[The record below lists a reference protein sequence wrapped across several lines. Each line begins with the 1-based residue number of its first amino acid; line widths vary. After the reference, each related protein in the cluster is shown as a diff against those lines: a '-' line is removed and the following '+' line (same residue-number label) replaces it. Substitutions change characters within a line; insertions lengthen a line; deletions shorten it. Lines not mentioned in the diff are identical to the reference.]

1 MSSTDLSARNK
12 SVQLVAGQA
21 DGRRSGSRGRDGD
34 HTPTRVTPPRGK
46 KGDDVRARDVTP
58 KSGHRESLRRTSEST
73 PARVPPAIGS
83 EFIIGGGAF
92 TPTGARS
99 PKPDLD
105 AEAQNDWQ
113 VVKKNQKT
121 AKRRASQ
128 ATVHH
133 FAGPILQAK
142 IKPTISINQD
152 RAASH
157 AGAPKVAPRT
167 KSVPA
172 IVLSRE
178 CSSQS
183 PFTYADALTG
193 SGLLA
198 PRATIETTPAWA
210 VQRLEAA
217 KTLPVTRR
225 EKNRAVMHDGI
236 IQGPSA
242 QAKSP
247 ISRPLE
253 PAPEGAGSIDDGS
266 DDTSSESNAA
276 WSVVD
281 QYPDSATDGTSTS
294 VSMESLR
301 SDIDPDERLVSP
313 RQYFQELESLEA
325 TVAGKSSLF
334 LMRKVY
340 RTAYPEASGFKL
352 KISYVHFG
360 EMDDAALLRKQED
373 TIVEFC
379 AAFHKASNR
388 ASGRSPRSAKMQQA
402 DLAYWAFHMLEC
414 RNLVHGVV
422 LNIRRMRNAH
432 YCNEAFNVLTVSRT
446 RRGVATLVRFDVN
459 NLERLHSAFMDA
471 LVALTSE
478 LERPQPKWT
487 ARLEELTQGI
497 SRTCG
502 QFMDRLDLAKSTDE
516 VGEWRKTIFVLDLAV
531 VSYCGAHIERFDL
544 SHFGEDLDRAKIAA
558 ALTYITDGSEG
569 IMLRRRTLRCLD
581 AFLGGRRVWVL
592 QSQALWEDDAEL
604 YLSTGIADFADI
616 WGPVW
621 GVKKKENSTGI
632 LRYNAGPG
640 SILPWPADATTPLA
654 PGEEFCHWVG
664 LDDPQNR
671 SDRSL
676 HENAK
681 LLIGA
686 PSSSTVTEQKTS
698 QMKENLACN
707 NKPQKVMQQLRS
719 ANQLEEL
726 GTSPE
731 SVDLAEEIYGASVGA
746 YGMSIGGEKVYK
758 RRSGVYL
765 KDAICEAWRNE
776 GMNRNPAVLEEWL
789 GVEVSFCSRNARRRR
804 LKSILDSTTVR
815 NWLEAC
821 MINSEPFACEKAF
834 DEALRSP
841 NKYAFRELYEKNRQ
855 WRKGQLVSWCLD
867 GLRHSSVDKDGTLR
881 ALWIPEPYRRIRVKL
896 PQSVHSWTGFLADT
910 ESSSTMAV
918 MYDGC
923 LHTDYRDGSTCQA
936 RYADVRHSLH
946 TILET
951 ALEINPDAK
960 IPKELELRR
969 SRHEKHDLPRYSI
982 RNVRRNEK
990 FQIPHGR
997 LRVVEPFRSTRL
1009 VVTWEG
1015 GVSKKLHQ
1023 YADLVVRTI
1032 SKESPPH
1039 WELRVDDWC
1048 ETKPIPLFIKSE
1060 YPFECKR

>member
-1 MSSTDLSARNK
+1 MPLHRLARE
-12 SVQLVAGQA
+12 VQSRTLVSIHRI
-21 DGRRSGSRGRDGD
+21 DYL
-34 HTPTRVTPPRGK
+34 RV
-46 KGDDVRARDVTP
+46 DVLLTILA
-58 KSGHRESLRRTSEST
+58 
-73 PARVPPAIGS
+73 
-83 EFIIGGGAF
+83 
-92 TPTGARS
+92 
-99 PKPDLD
+99 D
-105 AEAQNDWQ
+105 AEAQNGWQ
-113 VVKKNQKT
+113 VVRKNQKT

-142 IKPTISINQD
+142 IKPTTSVNQD
-152 RAASH
+152 RA
-157 AGAPKVAPRT
+157 APRT

-178 CSSQS
+178 YSSQS
-183 PFTYADALTG
+183 PFTYADALTS

-198 PRATIETTPAWA
+198 PRATIETASAWA

-225 EKNRAVMHDGI
+225 EKNRAVMHGGI

-242 QAKSP
+242 QAKLP

-253 PAPEGAGSIDDGS
+253 PAPERAGSIDDGS
-266 DDTSSESNAA
+266 DDTSSESDAA

-301 SDIDPDERLVSP
+301 SDIDPDERLVNP

-334 LMRKVY
+334 LMQKVY
-340 RTAYPEASGFKL
+340 RTAYPKAFGFKL
-352 KISYVHFG
+352 KISYIHFG
-360 EMDDAALLRKQED
+360 EMEDAALLHKQED

-388 ASGRSPRSAKMQQA
+388 ASGRSPRSAKMQQP

-471 LVALTSE
+471 LAALTSE

-487 ARLEELTQGI
+487 ARLEDLTQGI

-502 QFMDRLDLAKSTDE
+502 QFMERLDLPKSTDE

-544 SHFGEDLDRAKIAA
+544 SHLGEDLDRAKIAA

-581 AFLGGRRVWVL
+581 AFLGGRKVWVL
-592 QSQALWEDDAEL
+592 QSQALWEDDTEL

-621 GVKKKENSTGI
+621 GVKKKGNSTDI

-640 SILPWPADATTPLA
+640 SIVPWPADTTTPLA
-654 PGEEFCHWVG
+654 PDEEFCHWVG
-664 LDDPQNR
+664 LDDPEKR
-671 SDRSL
+671 SGRSL
-676 HENAK
+676 HENVK

-698 QMKENLACN
+698 QIKENLACN

-804 LKSILDSTTVR
+804 LKSILDSTTIR

-821 MINSEPFACEKAF
+821 KINSEPFACEKAF

-855 WRKGQLVSWCLD
+855 WRKGKLY
-867 GLRHSSVDKDGTLR
+867 SV
-881 ALWIPEPYRRIRVKL
+881 
-896 PQSVHSWTGFLADT
+896 
-910 ESSSTMAV
+910 
-918 MYDGC
+918 
-923 LHTDYRDGSTCQA
+923 
-936 RYADVRHSLH
+936 
-946 TILET
+946 
-951 ALEINPDAK
+951 
-960 IPKELELRR
+960 
-969 SRHEKHDLPRYSI
+969 
-982 RNVRRNEK
+982 
-990 FQIPHGR
+990 
-997 LRVVEPFRSTRL
+997 
-1009 VVTWEG
+1009 
-1015 GVSKKLHQ
+1015 
-1023 YADLVVRTI
+1023 
-1032 SKESPPH
+1032 
-1039 WELRVDDWC
+1039 
-1048 ETKPIPLFIKSE
+1048 
-1060 YPFECKR
+1060 

>member
-1 MSSTDLSARNK
+1 MSSTDLSPRNK
-12 SVQLVAGQA
+12 SLQAVAGQA
-21 DGRRSGSRGRDGD
+21 DARRSGSRGRDGD
-34 HTPTRVTPPRGK
+34 HTPAWITPPRGK
-46 KGDDVRARDVTP
+46 KGDNVRARDLTP
-58 KSGHRESLRRTSEST
+58 KSGQRDSSRRVSE
-73 PARVPPAIGS
+73 PAPTRVSPAIGS
-83 EFIIGGGAF
+83 KFIIGAGTS
-92 TPTGARS
+92 TPAGSRS
-99 PKPDLD
+99 PRPELD
-105 AEAQNDWQ
+105 AEAQDGWK
-113 VVKKNQKT
+113 VVGKNQKT

-128 ATVHH
+128 ATVRHPE
-133 FAGPILQAK
+133 GPALQAR
-142 IKPTISINQD
+142 IKSATSIKQD
-152 RAASH
+152 RAMSRD
-157 AGAPKVAPRT
+157 GAPKRAPRT

-172 IVLSRE
+172 ITLSSE
-178 CSSQS
+178 CGSRS
-183 PFTYADALTG
+183 PFTYADALT
-193 SGLLA
+193 SSRLLA
-198 PRATIETTPAWA
+198 PRTAIETTPAWA

-225 EKNRAVMHDGI
+225 EKNRSPTHDGI
-236 IQGPSA
+236 TQKPSA
-242 QAKSP
+242 QAKSS

-253 PAPEGAGSIDDGS
+253 PALEKAERIDDES
-266 DDTSSESNAA
+266 DCTSSESDAG

-281 QYPDSATDGTSTS
+281 QYPDSATDGSSTS
-294 VSMESLR
+294 VSIESLR
-301 SDIDPDERLVSP
+301 SDMNPDDRLINP
-313 RQYFQELESLEA
+313 RRYFQELESLEA
-325 TVAGKSSLF
+325 TVAGNSSVF
-334 LMRKVY
+334 LMRKIY
-340 RTAYPEASGFKL
+340 RTAYPEATGFRL
-352 KISYVHFG
+352 KISYIHFG

-379 AAFHKASNR
+379 AAFHKTSNR
-388 ASGRSPRSAKMQQA
+388 ASGRVSRSTKMQQA

-414 RNLVHGVV
+414 RNLVHGVI
-422 LNIRRMRNAH
+422 LNVRRMRNAH
-432 YCNEAFNVLTVSRT
+432 YCNQAFNVLTVSHT
-446 RRGVATLVRFDVN
+446 RRDVATLVRLDVRDIE
-459 NLERLHSAFMDA
+459 LLHSAFMDA
-471 LVALTSE
+471 LAALTAE
-478 LERPQPKWT
+478 LERPQPRWT
-487 ARLEELTQGI
+487 VQLEDFTQRI

-502 QFMDRLDLAKSTDE
+502 QLMERLGLPKSPDE
-516 VGEWRKTIFVLDLAV
+516 VGEWRKTIFALDLAI
-531 VSYCGAHIERFDL
+531 VSYCGAHIERFDERYL
-544 SHFGEDLDRAKIAA
+544 GEDLDYAKISA
-558 ALTYITDGSEG
+558 ALTYISDGSEG
-569 IMLRRRTLRCLD
+569 VMLRRRTLRCLD
-581 AFLGGRRVWVL
+581 AFLGGQKVWVL
-592 QSQALWEDDAEL
+592 QSQALWKDDTEL
-604 YLSTGIADFADI
+604 YLSTGIADFADV

-621 GVKKKENSTGI
+621 G
-632 LRYNAGPG
+632 YNAGPG
-640 SILPWPADATTPLA
+640 SIVPWPADTTTPLA
-654 PGEEFCHWVG
+654 SDEEFCHWVG
-664 LDDPQNR
+664 LDDPAKR
-671 SDRSL
+671 SDRIL
-676 HENAK
+676 HGNGK

-686 PSSSTVTEQKTS
+686 QSSTVTEQKTS

-731 SVDLAEEIYGASVGA
+731 SLDLTEEIYGASVGA
-746 YGMSIGGEKVYK
+746 YGMSLGGEKVYK

-804 LKSILDSTTVR
+804 LKSILDSTTIR

-821 MINSEPFACEKAF
+821 KINSEPFACEKAF

-841 NKYAFRELYEKNRQ
+841 NKYAFRELYEKNRH
-855 WRKGQLVSWCLD
+855 WRKDLGILVSWCLD

-969 SRHEKHDLPRYSI
+969 SRLEKHDLPRYSI

-990 FQIPHGR
+990 FQLPHGR

-1023 YADLVVRTI
+1023 YAGLVVRTI
-1032 SKESPPH
+1032 SKDSPPH

-1060 YPFECKR
+1060 HPFECKR